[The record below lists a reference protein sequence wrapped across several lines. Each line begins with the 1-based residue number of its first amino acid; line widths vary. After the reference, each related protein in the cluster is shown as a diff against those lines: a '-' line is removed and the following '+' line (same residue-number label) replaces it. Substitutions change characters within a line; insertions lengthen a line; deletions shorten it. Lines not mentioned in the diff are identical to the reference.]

1 MPAEIVFET
10 EGEEFSENGM
20 SEVFKVL
27 REIQENLMRGEEDG
41 KIYGDEG
48 NDIGRW
54 SVRLPHS

>member
-48 NDIGRW
+48 NYIGRW